1 MARKSFLLAS
11 TLLEMMCQC
20 PMVTPVALNGAGCAA
35 APPAINV
42 DASNKAANV
51 LVFMTI
57 SLLDD
62 SGPVVSILATRTLS
76 GRLKARKLG
85 TAAGI
90 RGLRPA
96 LGQVDFRRVNNGT
109 PSTHPIQG
117 DEIRALRRLRP
128 AHTPG

>member
-1 MARKSFLLAS
+1 MPGNIIRGLPPTSNILAPMARKSFLLAS

-42 DASNKAANV
+42 DASNNAANI

-62 SGPVVSILATRTLS
+62 SGLVVWTLATRTLS

-85 TAAGI
+85 TRYGHPRFCDLRWDQVEPLTFAFGG
-90 RGLRPA
+90 GL
-96 LGQVDFRRVNNGT
+96 
-109 PSTHPIQG
+109 
-117 DEIRALRRLRP
+117 
-128 AHTPG
+128 

>member
-42 DASNKAANV
+42 DASNKAANI
-51 LVFMTI
+51 LVFMTF

-62 SGPVVSILATRTLS
+62 SGACGVDFGDANPIRTPES
-76 GRLKARKLG
+76 PKARY
-85 TAAGI
+85 
-90 RGLRPA
+90 GLRA
-96 LGQVDFRRVNNGT
+96 SEVCD
-109 PSTHPIQG
+109 
-117 DEIRALRRLRP
+117 LRWD
-128 AHTPG
+128 